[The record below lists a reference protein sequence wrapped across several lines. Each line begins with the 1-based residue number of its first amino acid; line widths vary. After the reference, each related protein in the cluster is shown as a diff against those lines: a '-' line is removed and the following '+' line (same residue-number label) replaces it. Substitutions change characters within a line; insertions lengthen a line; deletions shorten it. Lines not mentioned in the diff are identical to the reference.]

1 METATDKRLTINAE
15 LRANEPEAQT
25 PEDSQDNGNADV
37 KTDNSSANNSSAN
50 NNSADKI
57 ISGYAIVFNEPSR
70 DLGGFTEIITPEA
83 LDGVDFDNVYML
95 NNHDYSQVLASVK
108 AGTLELKTDDKGLY
122 FKATMPN
129 TSYANDVYEQIKS
142 GNVDACSFGF
152 DTDDDTDAWAKDD
165 NGNVTRTI
173 SKVKDLFD
181 VSVVAIPAYD
191 DTNVNV
197 DTRSYE
203 KFMNLNKKEL
213 KEMTKKAVITPNEN
227 TETRSFENY
236 IRTHGETRDGITTNG
251 ASAVIPQEI
260 ITPVFQLTSSRYNL
274 AQYATVKTV
283 SNGSGHYPIAT
294 SAQTAVLA
302 TKQELADIADIDA
315 NLFTDV
321 PFDVETRAGKIA
333 LSNEVVEDAAVDIVS
348 EVKAQLQQL
357 VDNTDNK
364 HILDLLTGDTFTK
377 TNAQNVDDL
386 KKIYNVDLDPALN
399 KTWLINQSAFNTLD
413 TMKDNEGRYLLQ
425 PDVTAP
431 SGYTLL
437 GSPVVKVSNS
447 LLPDNAD
454 GTSPMIVGDL
464 AQAIV
469 VFRRSQV
476 TAQWDKFDQFSQ
488 GLSVIVRNDYK
499 AIDKKAV
506 VNISFGTAT
515 PKK

>member
-15 LRANEPEAQT
+15 LRANEPETKT
-25 PEDSQDNGNADV
+25 PEDSQDNGNTDV
-37 KTDNSSANNSSAN
+37 KTDDNSDVKTDDS
-50 NNSADKI
+50 SADKI
-57 ISGYAIVFNEPSR
+57 ISGYAIVFNQPSR
-70 DLGGFTEIITPEA
+70 DLGGFKEIITPEA
-83 LDGVDFDNVYML
+83 LDGVNFDNVYML

-152 DTDDDTDAWAKDD
+152 DTDDDTDEWTKDD
-165 NGNVTRTI
+165 GGNITRTI
-173 SKVKDLFD
+173 NKVKDLFD
-181 VSVVAIPAYD
+181 VSVVAVPAYD

-203 KFMNLNKKEL
+203 KFMDLNKKEN
-213 KEMTKKAVITPNEN
+213 KEMTKKLITPNEN

-260 ITPVFQLTSSRYNL
+260 ITPVFQLNNSRYNL

-294 SAQTAVLA
+294 SAQTAVLS
-302 TKQELADIADIDA
+302 TKQELAEIANVGGNMFA
-315 NLFTDV
+315 DV

-333 LSNEVVEDAAVDIVS
+333 LSNEVVEDAEVDIVS
-348 EVKAQLQQL
+348 EIKAQLQQL

-364 HILDLLTGDTFTK
+364 HILDLLTGGTFTK
-377 TNAQNVDDL
+377 VNAQSVDDL
-386 KKIYNVDLDPALN
+386 KKIYNVSLDPALN
-399 KTWLINQSAFNTLD
+399 KMWLINQSAFNALD

-437 GSPVVKVSNS
+437 GSPVVKVSNN

-454 GTSPMIVGDL
+454 GTSPMIIGDL

-506 VNISFGTAT
+506 VNISFGAAS
-515 PKK
+515 K